1 MAVVTQAFTGTGT
14 GTVCPALKSGI
25 ISISGTFV
33 GTVQVL
39 IDALG
44 TGTFAAAADSTGT
57 AISITTPVAMQIDCG
72 VACNVRVDCT
82 AYTSGTINVAVRSA

>member
-14 GTVCPALKSGI
+14 GTVCPTLKSGI

-33 GTVQVL
+33 GTVQVF
-39 IDALG
+39 IDAAG
-44 TGTFAAAADSTGT
+44 TGTFAAAADSSGT
-57 AISITTPVAMQIDCG
+57 ALSITTAVTMAIDCG

-82 AYTSGTINVAVRSA
+82 AYTSGTINVVVRSA